1 VVDGVVIIPLSG
13 KTHEPRS
20 DRADA
25 PDRAPGLRPFLVGPE
40 NRLVEPAI
48 RAVLGEQ
55 PSHYNPL
62 VLLGPSGTGK
72 SHLAR
77 GILDQWRDVNPKK
90 RAVFTTAADFAREL
104 ADAIDTQDTDE
115 MRARYRKARLVV
127 LEDIGSLAGKAVAQ
141 EELVHV
147 LDALPATDSQV
158 VVTALAPIGQL
169 PGISARLRSR
179 LEAGLTVP
187 LSLPGAATRRV
198 VLLRS
203 AGLRGISLSEPVA
216 KLLADGLSVS
226 VPELD
231 GALLQLEMPARLHGG
246 MIDAEAVRSYLAHR
260 NGASEPALRDIAIAA
275 ARFFTLTLTELRSA
289 SRRRAVVT
297 ARGVAIFLARQLTP
311 KSLEQIGQYFGGR
324 DHTTVMHAL
333 RKTEGLVKTDP
344 AIRQAVAQLRLK
356 WETKAT

>member
-1 VVDGVVIIPLSG
+1 MIIPLSG
-13 KTHEPRS
+13 KTLEPRS
-20 DRADA
+20 DCGIA

-48 RAVLGEQ
+48 RAVLGERS
-55 PSHYNPL
+55 SHYNPL

-77 GILDQWRDVNPKK
+77 GILDQWRDANPKK

-115 MRARYRKARLVV
+115 MRARYRKAGLVV
-127 LEDIGSLAGKAVAQ
+127 LEDVGSLGSKPVAQ
-141 EELVHV
+141 EEFVHV
-147 LDALPATDSQV
+147 LDALSATDSQV

-169 PGISARLRSR
+169 PGISSRLRSR
-179 LEAGLTVP
+179 LDAGLTVP

-203 AGLRGISLSEPVA
+203 AALRGIALSESAA

-231 GALLQLEMPARLHGG
+231 GALLQLEMPARLHHRT
-246 MIDAEAVRSYLAHR
+246 IDAEAVRSYLAHR
-260 NGASEPALRDIAIAA
+260 NGLREPALRDIAVAA
-275 ARFFTLTLTELRSA
+275 ARFFALTLTELRSP
-289 SRRRAVVT
+289 SRRRSVVT
-297 ARGVAIFLARQLTP
+297 ARGVAILLARQLTP

-324 DHTTVMHAL
+324 DHTTVMHAF
-333 RKTEGLVKTDP
+333 RKTEGLVKTDL
-344 AIRQAVAQLRLK
+344 AIRQAVVQLRSK
-356 WETKAT
+356 WEKEPT

>member
-1 VVDGVVIIPLSG
+1 MVDGVVIIPLSG
-13 KTHEPRS
+13 KNSEHRS
-20 DRADA
+20 DCGNT
-25 PDRAPGLRPFLVGPE
+25 PDRTSGLRPFLIGPE

-48 RAVLGEQ
+48 RAVLGER

-77 GILDQWRDVNPKK
+77 GIFDQWRGANPKK
-90 RAVFTTAADFAREL
+90 RAVYTTAADFAREL

-115 MRARYRKARLVV
+115 MRARYRKAGLVV
-127 LEDIGSLAGKAVAQ
+127 IEDIGSLGTKPVAQ

-147 LDALPATDSQV
+147 LDALSASGSQV

-169 PGISARLRSR
+169 SGISARLRSR

-187 LSLPGAATRRV
+187 LSLPGATTRRV

-203 AGLRGISLSEPVA
+203 AGLRGITLSEAAA

-226 VPELD
+226 VPELH
-231 GALLQLEMPARLHGG
+231 GALLQLEMPARLQGG
-246 MIDAEAVRSYLAHR
+246 SIDVEAVRSYLAHR
-260 NGASEPALRDIAIAA
+260 TVASEPALRDIAIAA
-275 ARFFTLTLTELRSA
+275 ARFFALTLTELRSA

-324 DHTTVMHAL
+324 DHTTVMHAF
-333 RKTEGLVKTDP
+333 RKTERLVKTDP
-344 AIRQAVAQLRLK
+344 AIRQAVAQLRSK
-356 WETKAT
+356 WEIEAT

>member
-1 VVDGVVIIPLSG
+1 M
-13 KTHEPRS
+13 
-20 DRADA
+20 
-25 PDRAPGLRPFLVGPE
+25 RPFLVGPE

-48 RAVLGEQ
+48 RAVLGER
-55 PSHYNPL
+55 PSHYSPL

-77 GILDQWRDVNPKK
+77 GILDQWKDANPKK

-115 MRARYRKARLVV
+115 MRIRYRKAGLVV
-127 LEDIGSLAGKAVAQ
+127 LEDLGPLGGKPVAQ
-141 EELVHV
+141 EELVQV
-147 LDALPATDSQV
+147 LDALSANDSQV
-158 VVTALAPIGQL
+158 VVTATAPIGQL
-169 PGISARLRSR
+169 PGIFDRLRSR

-187 LSLPGAATRRV
+187 LSLPGAATRRL

-203 AGLRGISLSEPVA
+203 AGLRGITLSEPAA

-226 VPELD
+226 VPELQ
-231 GALLQLEMPARLHGG
+231 GALVQLEMPARLRGG
-246 MIDAEAVRSYLAHR
+246 TIDTEAVRSYLAHR
-260 NGASEPALRDIAIAA
+260 NGTREPALRDIAIAA
-275 ARFFTLTLTELRSA
+275 ARFFGLTLTELRSA
-289 SRRRAVVT
+289 SRQRAVVT
-297 ARGVAIFLARQLTP
+297 ARGVAILLARQLTP

-344 AIRQAVAQLRLK
+344 AIRQAVAQLRTK
-356 WETKAT
+356 WKKEATC